1 MIERD
6 RTPATARDGEDAAG
20 GSDSQN
26 PPKLAVGGDDEGDD
40 EGEGEDYVYVG
51 DDWKDVGPSL
61 IPSIVT
67 AAPLLSTSPPTCAQL
82 MPRHAYA
89 SSNASFTVSKLG

>member
-51 DDWKDVGPSL
+51 DDWNDVGPSL

-67 AAPLLSTSPPTCAQL
+67 ACLGAFLFGYHSAVINAPLADLSL
-82 MPRHAYA
+82 IHI
-89 SSNASFTVSKLG
+89 